1 MSSRKIEMLSGGP
14 SNRNQHQS
22 NNQMAQ
28 ECECCVCYSTNKD
41 ITARYTDSFI
51 TIPCDGK
58 HVVCFKCFMKNDN
71 KKCPMC
77 RYDYVDGVRRDD
89 EEASHREEA
98 PRIDEEE
105 QRIHEEE
112 QHWREQY
119 EESYDDH
126 DYTFYQDLN
135 REFAGNY
142 QQAIDEAIMFW
153 KEFARLDRTIQDE
166 IYEKLNL
173 NKVTSDNFYI
183 YKQIRIDMYN
193 NEDNIM
199 NISLFDTSFD
209 VCRVVYLSKIISQP
223 GDEEAVECLKQ
234 FEERV
239 EIELDSW

>member
-1 MSSRKIEMLSGGP
+1 
-14 SNRNQHQS
+14 
-22 NNQMAQ
+22 MAQ

-41 ITARYTDSFI
+41 ITTRYTDSFI

-58 HVVCFKCFMKNDN
+58 HLVCFKCFIKNDN

-98 PRIDEEE
+98 PRIHEEE
-105 QRIHEEE
+105 QR
-112 QHWREQY
+112 WREQY

-142 QQAIDEAIMFW
+142 QQALDEAIMIW
-153 KEFARLDRTIQDE
+153 KEFARLERTIQDE

-173 NKVTSDNFYI
+173 NKLTSDNFYI

-193 NEDNIM
+193 NED
-199 NISLFDTSFD
+199 ISLFDTSFD
-209 VCRVVYLSKIISQP
+209 VCRVVYLSKIISHP

>member
-1 MSSRKIEMLSGGP
+1 
-14 SNRNQHQS
+14 
-22 NNQMAQ
+22 
-28 ECECCVCYSTNKD
+28 
-41 ITARYTDSFI
+41 
-51 TIPCDGK
+51 
-58 HVVCFKCFMKNDN
+58 
-71 KKCPMC
+71 MC

-98 PRIDEEE
+98 PHIHEEE

-142 QQAIDEAIMFW
+142 QQALDEAIMIW
-153 KEFARLDRTIQDE
+153 KEFARHDRTIQDE

-183 YKQIRIDMYN
+183 YNQIRIDMYN
-193 NEDNIM
+193 NED
-199 NISLFDTSFD
+199 ISLFDTSFD
-209 VCRVVYLSKIISQP
+209 VCRVIYLSKIISQP
-223 GDEEAVECLKQ
+223 GDEEAVERLKQ